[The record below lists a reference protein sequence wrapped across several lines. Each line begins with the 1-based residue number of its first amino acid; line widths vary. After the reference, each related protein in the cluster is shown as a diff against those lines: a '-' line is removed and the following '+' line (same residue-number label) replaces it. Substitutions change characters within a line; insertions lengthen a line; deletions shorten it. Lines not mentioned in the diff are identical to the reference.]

1 MQEILEFFKKFT
13 DSTSKDLQ
21 FVIDDLS
28 TEDSSSVGVTWHLG
42 ALHRFYH
49 SLSLFNVFSD

>member
-13 DSTSKDLQ
+13 NSTSKDLQ

-28 TEDSSSVGVTWHLG
+28 TKDPSSVGVIWHLG
-42 ALHRFYH
+42 ALHRFCC
-49 SLSLFNVFSD
+49 SLFFDVF